1 MKSVTAL
8 LLFAALTSLVGCGGS
23 SSAPMSLRPQTAD
36 EPRDLRIVSLNM
48 RRPVFTDGPNYWTH
62 RRANMAATLRQVN
75 PDIIATQ
82 ECLASPARDL
92 MRGLPGYRCVGAG
105 RDDGKLDGE
114 MCAIF
119 FDSRRFDLL
128 DAGSFWLSNHPAQP
142 GSSFNGAW
150 FPRMTTWVKLHD
162 RLLRQDFFLFNTHFS
177 TFSNEARI
185 ESAQLLRQQ
194 IERIAGQTPVIV
206 TGDFNDG
213 EGSTTYR
220 TLTAAG
226 SEPLF
231 DTYRIIHPQRSAYE
245 GTRHEFHGKITG
257 ERMDWIL
264 TSRAFA
270 TKEADILRQSVSGKP
285 ISDHYPVIATLRLT
299 NTPTLAMQPAPRR
312 TVSP

>member
-1 MKSVTAL
+1 MKYLPPVL
-8 LLFAALTSLVGCGGS
+8 LLLACALMPGCSGYP
-23 SSAPMSLRPQTAD
+23 SAPLTLRPQAAD
-36 EPRDLRIVSLNM
+36 QPRDLRIVSVNL
-48 RRPVFTDGPNYWTH
+48 RRPVFTDGPNYWSH
-62 RRANMAATLRQVN
+62 RRDNLAATLRQVN

-114 MCAIF
+114 MCAVF

-128 DAGSFWLSNHPAQP
+128 DAGSFWLSNQPAKP
-142 GSSFNGAW
+142 GTSFDGAW
-150 FPRMTTWVKLHD
+150 FPRMATWVKLHD
-162 RLLRQDFFLFNTHFS
+162 RVLRQDFFLFNTHFS

-194 IERIAGQTPVIV
+194 IDHIAGRTPFIV

-226 SEPLF
+226 SEQLF
-231 DTYRIIHPQRSAYE
+231 DTYRISHPQRSAYE
-245 GTRHEFHGKITG
+245 GTRHEFSGKTTG

-264 TSRAFA
+264 TSSAFA
-270 TKEADILRQSVSGKP
+270 TEDAGILRQSVTGRP
-285 ISDHYPVIATLRLT
+285 VSDHYPVTATVRLT
-299 NTPTLAMQPAPRR
+299 ATPALAMQPAPRR